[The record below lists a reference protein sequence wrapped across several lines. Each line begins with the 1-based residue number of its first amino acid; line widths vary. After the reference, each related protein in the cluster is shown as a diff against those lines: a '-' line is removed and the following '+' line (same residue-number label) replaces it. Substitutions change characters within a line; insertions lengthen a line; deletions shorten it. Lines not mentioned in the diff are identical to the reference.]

1 MTYHWFRIACLL
13 FDNECGIIV
22 CWGPAETE
30 FCLFLCVIILL
41 NCLPGLFRVGMSLAS
56 AYWTMWCFAPAWGVM
71 LVGAAAGMGEPH
83 AFMGAAGQLPGF
95 PWFTSLEA
103 FHYFVESVV
112 SSTFLHPS
120 ISIPGHWCR
129 LKDAL
134 IIHHFWLSALKSL
147 VYTETYANTLLS

>member
-1 MTYHWFRIACLL
+1 MNVGLL
-13 FDNECGIIV
+13 CAGVLQKIRV
-22 CWGPAETE
+22 LP
-30 FCLFLCVIILL
+30 FLCVIILL
-41 NCLPGLFRVGMSLAS
+41 NCPPGLFRVGYGEGLAFTH
-56 AYWTMWCFAPAWGVM
+56 WTVLCFALAWGVM
-71 LVGAAAGMGEPH
+71 LAGAAAGMGGPH

-112 SSTFLHPS
+112 SSTFPHPS
-120 ISIPGHWCR
+120 ISIPRHWCR

-134 IIHHFWLSALKSL
+134 IICHFWLSALKSL